1 MPQIFYEWIKFTS
14 ANILNA
20 PHLFACN
27 TAHWTIF
34 EICGMYTS
42 HIPSYHLH
50 LYCTSHLSSVWD
62 LEILSFFCV
71 SPPYSHLHL
80 LFLQIQILFTHQCK
94 IYYMINTRKCIPYC
108 IPKNIF
114 QLICVTRLTAWRMWR
129 DIIITTKTTIR
140 LEWRRS
146 QIFCA
151 HLLFS
156 HSTIYPCILNALM
169 HICTSQDNH
178 TF

>member
-1 MPQIFYEWIKFTS
+1 MNNFWNLWYV
-14 ANILNA
+14 
-20 PHLFACN
+20 
-27 TAHWTIF
+27 
-34 EICGMYTS
+34 
-42 HIPSYHLH
+42 
-50 LYCTSHLSSVWD
+50 HLSHS
-62 LEILSFFCV
+62 ILSFAFI
-71 SPPYSHLHL
+71 LHITLVVGLGLGDSL
-80 LFLQIQILFTHQCK
+80 LFLCLSTLFSSSSSFLQIQILFTHQCK

-156 HSTIYPCILNALM
+156 HSTIYPCIYNALM
-169 HICTSQDNH
+169 HICTSQDNR